1 MESGNRDLMD
11 ILLRGEANE
20 SNAQSA
26 IEGFG
31 QQFSA
36 PVSMSGN
43 VQQHSLTSPM
53 GQQGTRFHAMS
64 PSQMVPQSSVVSM
77 MQPDLM
83 SSQYSQPSTSYSDS
97 NYQTFQDYSSQQR
110 MAHSQATSPMGMFQN
125 YGQNGS
131 FMGSMGQYGGQN
143 RVMGHQGGMS
153 NQYPTS
159 TSAVNYGNAN
169 YYSEVYPSVPP
180 KSPVSHQQM
189 PGSGYTMP
197 VGGNGGSYPGSG
209 YAGQSSMS
217 PMQKQMGQS
226 FFSPRSPAASQIHS
240 SPNVT
245 GNYPGQPP
253 TSPMA
258 QPLVGHARRSS
269 TSPVSPMMPQGMPVY
284 SMPQRQQQYTPTSST
299 TTQSQLQRS
308 CMFAQ
313 RLEKMSAQHQ
323 YQAQMGSTT
332 TLPGPTS
339 TNSRRPSF
347 PGQQTPLPGK
357 PPMKSPTGS
366 VSPARHSPPSLGKS
380 PPPFKPLR
388 SPPPYQAK
396 KSPPSFQTPLKPV
409 PYSPQGKSDTHKEQM
424 TSGANEIT
432 TMKKAKKSKAEKSSM
447 QKLEEVAE
455 KVSPH
460 LAEELSHAVGDAIE
474 RKQMKKKNDTKSDD
488 NEQENSAAEVKTLT
502 STLED
507 SSKTKKEESK
517 DQALEGK
524 ISESSNNE
532 KEGKDEECKNKA
544 DESKIEIKDSEVSRV
559 EEEKNVL
566 TDDKEKVSNT
576 ETVQN
581 KGKLNQENGERQK
594 KDKVVEKQT
603 ENKIEK
609 VAENAEKEVENEIE
623 RAEVEDIKGKQIES
637 VNGKEDETKNENQD
651 TDADKTSEKTIL
663 DNAKTAKEESTEMQE
678 TSKIES
684 SKETKIQVEKIVI
697 DSKPVKS
704 SPSEKSPQH
713 EGELSKDVNMAT
725 ISKTQVKQS
734 VSISRSGHTPT
745 IQATVIA
752 KGQSAHSN
760 QQVLVAKTAGGQMYL
775 IQGNVLIP
783 VQNITVQQPKGEKG
797 NKVICVNQG
806 QGKSSHVMVGNITP
820 NLQKETTHKALK
832 SKEYVGEDDD
842 DDLDNE
848 IDEKM
853 EIDLACREKT
863 LLSPTAE
870 MTENDILQE
879 PNTST
884 VSIQT
889 EKQIIKTKAGFQRVK
904 NTTETTKSG
913 LSSIDNVSN
922 IAMKK
927 EKELFGFE
935 EMGESSSELRK
946 RIGRPPG
953 SKDKNKRRPYMYK
966 KIQPI
971 EHQVPKQN
979 PSSTTTKSPS
989 KEKYIS
995 ETRSHKRPHSINV
1008 PTVSKATKNNSK
1020 RPKITPPP
1028 ISPTKTLLVQPRGGV
1043 DGDAWV
1049 CAFCGKPSNHNS
1061 LGILYGPY
1069 KAKLSRDI
1077 SDKDCRS
1084 PDKVMSPGS
1093 RLPELPTDLEGS
1105 SVELWIHKDCG
1116 VWSQGVYM
1124 LGRTL
1129 YGLEQAVESAAS
1141 HNCSTCTELGA
1152 TLQCFKRGC
1161 TSIFHF
1167 ACARDSGCAFIEDNF
1182 TIFCSAHK

>member
-1 MESGNRDLMD
+1 
-11 ILLRGEANE
+11 
-20 SNAQSA
+20 
-26 IEGFG
+26 
-31 QQFSA
+31 
-36 PVSMSGN
+36 
-43 VQQHSLTSPM
+43 M

-64 PSQMVPQSSVVSM
+64 PSQMVPQSPVGSM
-77 MQPDLM
+77 MQADLM
-83 SSQYSQPSTSYSDS
+83 SSQYSQPPTSYSDS
-97 NYQTFQDYSSQQR
+97 NYQTFQGYSSQQR
-110 MAHSQATSPMGMFQN
+110 MAHPQATSPMGMFQN

-131 FMGSMGQYGGQN
+131 FMGSMGQYGSQN
-143 RVMGHQGGMS
+143 RGMGHQGGMS

-180 KSPVSHQQM
+180 KSPASHQQM
-189 PGSGYTMP
+189 PGSGYGMA

-209 YAGQSSMS
+209 YAAQSSMS

-226 FFSPRSPAASQIHS
+226 FFSSRSPAASQIHS
-240 SPNVT
+240 PPSVT

-258 QPLVGHARRSS
+258 QPLVGHPRRSS

-284 SMPQRQQQYTPTSST
+284 SMPQRQQQYTSTSSA

-339 TNSRRPSF
+339 TSSRRPSF
-347 PGQQTPLPGK
+347 PGQQSPLPGK
-357 PPMKSPTGS
+357 PPLKSPAGS
-366 VSPARHSPPSLGKS
+366 VSPARRSPPLIGKS

-396 KSPPSFQTPLKPV
+396 KSPPSFQTPTKPV
-409 PYSPQGKSDTHKEQM
+409 PYSPQGKGDMPKDQSAPGGEQV
-424 TSGANEIT
+424 TSPI
-432 TMKKAKKSKAEKSSM
+432 KAKKSKVEKSSM

-460 LAEELSHAVGDAIE
+460 LAEGLSHAVGDAIE
-474 RKQMKKKNDTKSDD
+474 RKHAKKKSDTKSDES
-488 NEQENSAAEVKTLT
+488 EQENPAAEVKEPIPT
-502 STLED
+502 SED
-507 SSKTKKEESK
+507 LPETKNGKNNAESK
-517 DQALEGK
+517 DQASEEKKSESTIDEKGGKEKEREEKTDEGK
-524 ISESSNNE
+524 T
-532 KEGKDEECKNKA
+532 A
-544 DESKIEIKDSEVSRV
+544 IKDSDVNKV
-559 EEEKNVL
+559 DNKKDITV
-566 TDDKEKVSNT
+566 TDKEKVGKL
-576 ETVQN
+576 ETPQN
-581 KGKLNQENGERQK
+581 EKELNQERQQK
-594 KDKVVEKQT
+594 NSVVEKQA

-609 VAENAEKEVENEIE
+609 VAENAEKVTENKDEKEDEVKN
-623 RAEVEDIKGKQIES
+623 GKQIE
-637 VNGKEDETKNENQD
+637 NENKMKERKSGD
-651 TDADKTSEKTIL
+651 NGVDGSKSNEKTELKKDNKTEEENKGVRKTEADKE
-663 DNAKTAKEESTEMQE
+663 A
-678 TSKIES
+678 
-684 SKETKIQVEKIVI
+684 KIQPDKNVVDTKA
-697 DSKPVKS
+697 VKS
-704 SPSEKSPQH
+704 SQSEKSPRR
-713 EGELSKDVNMAT
+713 EGELSKEANMKAT
-725 ISKTQVKQS
+725 FSKTHVKQS

-752 KGQSAHSN
+752 KGQSAQSN

-820 NLQKETTHKALK
+820 NLSAQKEVANKVPK
-832 SKEYVGEDDD
+832 NRGNIDDDDDD
-842 DDLDNE
+842 DDLDDE
-848 IDEKM
+848 IDDKM

-870 MTENDILQE
+870 MAENDNMQE

-889 EKQIIKTKAGFQRVK
+889 DRQIIKTKTGFQRFR
-904 NTTETTKSG
+904 NTTETAKTGISPTG
-913 LSSIDNVSN
+913 NDSN
-922 IAMKK
+922 PASRN
-927 EKELFGFE
+927 EKELLRFDDI
-935 EMGESSSELRK
+935 GESSMDFRK

-966 KIQPI
+966 KVQPI
-971 EHQVPKQN
+971 DHHAPKQKTST
-979 PSSTTTKSPS
+979 PLPTKSSTSTTLDS
-989 KEKYIS
+989 KEKDIP

-1008 PTVSKATKNNSK
+1008 PTVSKAARNVSK
-1020 RPKITPPP
+1020 RPKMTPPSL
-1028 ISPTKTLLVQPRGGV
+1028 SPTKTLLVQPRGGV

-1061 LGILYGPY
+1061 LGVLYGPY

-1077 SDKDCRS
+1077 SDRECRS
-1084 PDKVMSPGS
+1084 PDKVMSPGG
-1093 RLPELPTDLEGS
+1093 RIPELPTDLDGT

-1116 VWSQGVYM
+1116 VWSQGIYM

-1141 HNCSTCTELGA
+1141 HVS
-1152 TLQCFKRGC
+1152 
-1161 TSIFHF
+1161 
-1167 ACARDSGCAFIEDNF
+1167 
-1182 TIFCSAHK
+1182 

>member
-1 MESGNRDLMD
+1 
-11 ILLRGEANE
+11 
-20 SNAQSA
+20 
-26 IEGFG
+26 
-31 QQFSA
+31 
-36 PVSMSGN
+36 MSGN
-43 VQQHSLTSPM
+43 VQQLTSPM

-64 PSQMVPQSSVVSM
+64 PSQMVPQSPVGSM

-83 SSQYSQPSTSYSDS
+83 SSQFSQPPTSYSDS
-97 NYQTFQDYSSQQR
+97 NYQTFQGYSNQQR
-110 MAHSQATSPMGMFQN
+110 MAHPQATSPMGMFQN

-143 RVMGHQGGMS
+143 RGMQGHQGGMS
-153 NQYPTS
+153 TQYPTS
-159 TSAVNYGNAN
+159 TSAVNYGNTN

-180 KSPVSHQQM
+180 KSPAAHQQM

-209 YAGQSSMS
+209 YAGQTSMS

-226 FFSPRSPAASQIHS
+226 FFSSRSPAAGQIHS
-240 SPNVT
+240 PPNVT

-258 QPLVGHARRSS
+258 QPLVGHPRRSS
-269 TSPVSPMMPQGMPVY
+269 TSPVSQMMSQGMPVY
-284 SMPQRQQQYTPTSST
+284 SMPQRQQQYTSTPST

-332 TLPGPTS
+332 ALPGPTS
-339 TNSRRPSF
+339 TTTRRPSF
-347 PGQQTPLPGK
+347 PGQQSPLPGK
-357 PPMKSPTGS
+357 PPLKSPAGS
-366 VSPARHSPPSLGKS
+366 VSPARRSPPLIGKS

-396 KSPPSFQTPLKPV
+396 KSPPSFQAPTKPV
-409 PYSPQGKSDTHKEQM
+409 PYSPQGKSDMPKDQLIPGSEQV
-424 TSGANEIT
+424 TSPRKT
-432 TMKKAKKSKAEKSSM
+432 KKSKVEKSSM

-460 LAEELSHAVGDAIE
+460 LAEGLSHAVGDAIE
-474 RKQMKKKNDTKSDD
+474 RKHAKKKNDAKSDD
-488 NEQENSAAEVKTLT
+488 NEPESSAIELKQPI
-502 STLED
+502 STPED
-507 SSKTKKEESK
+507 STETKKEENNVETK
-517 DQALEGK
+517 DQALEEK
-524 ISESSNNE
+524 KSESLKNENEGKEEE
-532 KEGKDEECKNKA
+532 KENKA
-544 DESKIEIKDSEVSRV
+544 DEGKTEETKDSDLNKVDDKSIT
-559 EEEKNVL
+559 
-566 TDDKEKVSNT
+566 TDDKDTVGNVETEQKEKES
-576 ETVQN
+576 
-581 KGKLNQENGERQK
+581 NQEAQEENN
-594 KDKVVEKQT
+594 VVEKQT
-603 ENKIEK
+603 ESKIEK
-609 VAENAEKEVENEIE
+609 VAETAEKVIENKDEKE
-623 RAEVEDIKGKQIES
+623 
-637 VNGKEDETKNENQD
+637 EDETKGKEVESVIKKKDEIKSENEGVNGGKSN
-651 TDADKTSEKTIL
+651 DKTDEHQDSKTE
-663 DNAKTAKEESTEMQE
+663 KEENKDTKEAI
-678 TSKIES
+678 KIEP
-684 SKETKIQVEKIVI
+684 SKETKIQGEKNVI
-697 DSKPVKS
+697 DSKSIKLL
-704 SPSEKSPQH
+704 PSEKSPRR
-713 EGELSKDVNMAT
+713 EGELSREANMKAVF
-725 ISKTQVKQS
+725 SKTHVKQS

-752 KGQSAHSN
+752 KGQSAQSN

-820 NLQKETTHKALK
+820 NLSAQKEAPTYKAPK
-832 SKEYVGEDDD
+832 SREPVVSDDDD

-848 IDEKM
+848 IDDKM

-870 MTENDILQE
+870 MAENDTLEE

-889 EKQIIKTKAGFQRVK
+889 ERQIKTKAGFQRVK
-904 NTTETTKSG
+904 STTETTKTG
-913 LSSIDNVSN
+913 LSSIDNDSN
-922 IAMKK
+922 LASNN
-927 EKELFGFE
+927 EKELYRFD
-935 EMGESSSELRK
+935 EMGESSIDFRK

-953 SKDKNKRRPYMYK
+953 SKDKHKRRPYMFK
-966 KIQPI
+966 KMQPI
-971 EHQVPKQN
+971 DYQAPKQN
-979 PSSTTTKSPS
+979 PSMTHPTKSSTSTTLESS
-989 KEKYIS
+989 EKNIS
-995 ETRSHKRPHSINV
+995 ETRSHKRPLSINV
-1008 PTVSKATKNNSK
+1008 PTVSKAAKNISK
-1020 RPKITPPP
+1020 RPKMTPPSL
-1028 ISPTKTLLVQPRGGV
+1028 SPTKTLLVQPRGGV

-1061 LGILYGPY
+1061 LGVLYGPY

-1077 SDKDCRS
+1077 SECHS
-1084 PDKVMSPGS
+1084 PDKVMSPGG
-1093 RLPELPTDLEGS
+1093 RLPELPTDLEGT

-1116 VWSQGVYM
+1116 VWTQGIYM

-1141 HNCSTCTELGA
+1141 HVS
-1152 TLQCFKRGC
+1152 
-1161 TSIFHF
+1161 
-1167 ACARDSGCAFIEDNF
+1167 
-1182 TIFCSAHK
+1182 